1 MFLPAVNITKIGPLA
16 IFFTSTLQKLIVTL
30 VAFSTLGFAMPADGN
45 NLQARSDRYGYSDY
59 NACVAGKQ
67 AIDCVNMGLNYRYC
81 ISRSSRSASRLVK

>member
-1 MFLPAVNITKIGPLA
+1 MFSPTVNITKIGRLA